1 METTST
7 TGSLA
12 GSAQTAEDRLTF
24 SPSSVIMPSRGS
36 TALEGNRNGAR
47 PDPAQ
52 TLLAVPIR
60 QEPAAEADV
69 GWVLELID
77 LRLRQ
82 RWPVQA

>member
-24 SPSSVIMPSRGS
+24 SPSSVIMPGCGS
-36 TALEGNRNGAR
+36 TVLEGNRNGAR

-52 TLLAVPIR
+52 TLRDSPDPARASGRSGCRLA
-60 QEPAAEADV
+60 A
-69 GWVLELID
+69 
-77 LRLRQ
+77 
-82 RWPVQA
+82 